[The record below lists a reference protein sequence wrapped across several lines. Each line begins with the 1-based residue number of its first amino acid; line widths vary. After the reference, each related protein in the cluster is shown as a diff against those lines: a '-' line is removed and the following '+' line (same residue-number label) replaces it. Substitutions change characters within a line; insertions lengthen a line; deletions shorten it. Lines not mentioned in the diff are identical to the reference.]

1 MVVKSERGRRRYV
14 VFGVSRG
21 LTRSGLIGRLRSVC
35 PEEAVPYVVQCVPG
49 KAVIRCA
56 PGEIDCVIG
65 LISLADRE
73 SEPLLTS
80 GTLRTLRERYPD
92 LKTPKK
98 TS

>member
-14 VFGVSRG
+14 VFGVSAG
-21 LTRSGLIGRLRSVC
+21 LTRSMLINRLRGVC
-35 PEEAVPYVVQCVPG
+35 PEDEVPYVVQCVPG

-56 PGEIDCVIG
+56 PKEIDRTIAAVAA
-65 LISLADRE
+65 ADRA

-92 LKTPKK
+92 LKTPGKR
-98 TS
+98 S